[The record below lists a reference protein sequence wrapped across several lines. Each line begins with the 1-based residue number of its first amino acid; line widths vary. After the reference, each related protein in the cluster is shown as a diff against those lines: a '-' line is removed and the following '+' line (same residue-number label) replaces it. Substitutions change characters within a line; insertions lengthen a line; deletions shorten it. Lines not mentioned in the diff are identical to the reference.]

1 MKIFLVFIFKFILSN
16 GEQKFMIS
24 PEMVMNSLTKFGLVK
39 DQNRGLVQTQ
49 IKELISKHERVLKP
63 ANYAGEQW
71 MYLLSAPD
79 LYDVLAFAASTGIFL
94 IYDG

>member
-1 MKIFLVFIFKFILSN
+1 
-16 GEQKFMIS
+16 
-24 PEMVMNSLTKFGLVK
+24 
-39 DQNRGLVQTQ
+39 
-49 IKELISKHERVLKP
+49 VLKP